1 MAHTYTNFPKYTI
14 PVIYYLKGIVDM
26 KRLIKKLSI
35 VVFVLAWVLIG
46 KVARATEA
54 GQQHKSNVQVKH
66 IDLYDEK
73 RQRPVK
79 ITVWFPASND
89 CTNATLCL
97 AENARLDQGAVFSH
111 GAMGAARGYNWIGY
125 ALASRGIV
133 TVGLNH
139 YGESWVYGQ
148 ETIAPSAVL
157 RFWERPRDV
166 TFVLNQLSQNHIK
179 SDVNRPIFNRNI
191 DWTNVTAIGHSSGGA
206 TVAALAGNQLELLK
220 AKAYCASL
228 ASKEDKSCGYM
239 KHQLEAEKEGYNPSE
254 SFHDRRIKRIIVMDP
269 ALGHVTNEES
279 LKRIEIPVLVIGS
292 KQNDFL
298 TYDTHAGYYAK
309 NIPQAKNV
317 VLDNGEGH
325 FVYLDKCDHTY
336 KAIGVSI
343 CTDRE
348 GVDRNEV
355 HKSIYTHLFGFIYG
369 N

>member
-1 MAHTYTNFPKYTI
+1 MN
-14 PVIYYLKGIVDM
+14 
-26 KRLIKKLSI
+26 RLIKKLSTL
-35 VVFVLAWVLIG
+35 VFVLAWVLIG
-46 KVARATEA
+46 KVVCAIETS
-54 GQQHKSNVQVKH
+54 QQHEGNVQVKH
-66 IDLYDEK
+66 IDMYDEK

-79 ITVWFPASND
+79 VTVWFPAKND
-89 CTNATLCL
+89 CAEAILCL
-97 AENARLDQGAVFSH
+97 AENAKLDQGAVFSH

-125 ALASRGIV
+125 ALASQGII

-148 ETIAPSAVL
+148 ETIDLSAVL

-166 TFVLNQLSQNHIK
+166 IFALNQLSQNHIK
-179 SDVNRPIFNRNI
+179 SDVDRPIFNKRI

-206 TVAALAGNQLELLK
+206 TVAALAGSQLELRK
-220 AKAYCASL
+220 AETYCASL

-239 KHQLEAEKEGYNPSE
+239 KHQLEAAKEGYNPSE
-254 SFHDRRIKRIIVMDP
+254 SFQDKRIKRIIAMDP

-309 NIPQAKNV
+309 NIPQAKNF

-325 FVYLDKCDHTY
+325 FVYLDKCEHTY
-336 KAIGVSI
+336 KANGVSI

-348 GVDRNEV
+348 GVNRNEV
-355 HKSIYTHLFGFIYG
+355 HKSIYPHLFGLIYG